1 MGKASREKRER
12 REQAGAQTPQSA
24 GRHAS
29 SGGGGGDSQRQLP
42 VFWIV
47 IGALVLAGIA
57 ALVLTAPDD
66 RETAAESAASKVPTF
81 ADVTVEGDSLPTW
94 SGSGSDLA
102 EGKLVPSISAE
113 KFDGFR
119 TSITPDGTARVYVVV
134 AHWCPH
140 CQDEVPRIVDWA
152 AENEVPDGVE
162 VLALSTS
169 ASKDQPNYSP
179 AAWLAREQWPF
190 DALIDDELG
199 TGAEAL
205 GVEGFPFL
213 IFTDADGTVTKRF
226 SGEMPIDEFEQELL
240 ALAPKSDAVPAA
252 KPAA

>member
-12 REQAGAQTPQSA
+12 REQAGAQTTQSA
-24 GRHAS
+24 GRRA
-29 SGGGGGDSQRQLP
+29 GGGGGGGGSQRQLP

-66 RETAAESAASKVPTF
+66 TDKAAESAASKVPTF

-94 SGSGSDLA
+94 RGTGSDPA
-102 EGKLVPSISAE
+102 EGELVPTISAE

-119 TSITPDGTARVYVVV
+119 STIAPGETARVFVVV

-152 AENEVPDGVE
+152 AENEVPEGVE

-169 ASKDQPNYSP
+169 VSEDQPNFSP
-179 AAWLAREQWPF
+179 AKWLAREEWPF
-190 DALIDDELG
+190 DTLIDDELG

-213 IFTDADGTVTKRF
+213 IFTDADGKVTKRY
-226 SGEMPIDEFEQELL
+226 SGEMPIDEFEEELL
-240 ALAPKSDAVPAA
+240 ALAPKPDAAPAGEPAA
-252 KPAA
+252 